1 MTIARLWRGVADTA
15 AGARAYEDH
24 VTAKV
29 LPSLAAIPGYRGAK
43 VLKRTS
49 ERGEV
54 EFLVMT
60 LWDSMEAI
68 RRFAGDHPESAVV
81 EPEAREV
88 LSDYDD
94 FVRHYDVTDA

>member
-1 MTIARLWRGVADTA
+1 MIARLWRGVADTM
-15 AGARAYEDH
+15 AGASAYEQH
-24 VTAKV
+24 VATKV
-29 LPSLAAIPGYRGAK
+29 LPSLEAIEGYQGARL
-43 VLKRTS
+43 LKRTS

-68 RRFAGDHPESAVV
+68 RRFAGDQPENAVV
-81 EPEAREV
+81 EPEAREA

-94 FVRHYDVTDA
+94 FVRHYEVTDA